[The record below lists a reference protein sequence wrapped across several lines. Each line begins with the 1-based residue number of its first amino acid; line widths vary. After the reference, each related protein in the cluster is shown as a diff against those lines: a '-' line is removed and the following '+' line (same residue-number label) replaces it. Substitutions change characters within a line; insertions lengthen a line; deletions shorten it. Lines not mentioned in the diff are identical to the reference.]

1 MIKVSL
7 YYRLHIMASRRRGFT
22 DAQFAK
28 WIKAGRGAGE
38 YASYQPWLKVSDFPS
53 LGRVHRVFGHK
64 SQRTHHLL
72 SDLELSVFL
81 LLEWHREVMQIREQ
95 FPLEREVTRRL
106 ASEAMIDHPALAGT
120 EQYLSSDFL
129 VDSSNEHEPRFAL
142 QVKYKDALDDARTVE
157 KLELERRYWQ
167 EKGVPWYLVTEAD
180 IPATVSKNISWL
192 YPSQRNEQEDSELT
206 MQQIDLY
213 AHHFAKKPNQTV
225 HAICKE
231 LDAAYDLPLGESL
244 FEIRTLLAKRYFTFD
259 LFVPVSVRR
268 QLSWPVRVNYD
279 GRLGFRILSGSSLF

>member
-1 MIKVSL
+1 
-7 YYRLHIMASRRRGFT
+7 MAKKNMGFT
-22 DAQFAK
+22 EAQFAK

-38 YASYQPWLKVSDFPS
+38 HASYRPWLKVSDFPS

-81 LLEWHREVMQIREQ
+81 LLEWHREVTQIREQ
-95 FPLEREVTRRL
+95 FPLERELTRRL
-106 ASEAMIDHPALAGT
+106 ASEAMMAHPGFAGID
-120 EQYLSSDFL
+120 QYLSSDFL
-129 VDSSNEHEPRFAL
+129 VDSSNEQEPRFVL
-142 QVKYKDALDDARTVE
+142 QAKYKDALNDARTVE

-167 EKGVPWYLVTEAD
+167 EKGLPWYLVTEAD
-180 IPATVSKNISWL
+180 IPATLSKNISWL

-206 MQQIDLY
+206 MQQIELY

-244 FEIRTLLAKRYFTFD
+244 YEVRTLLAKRYFIFD
-259 LFVPVSVRR
+259 LFVPVSKLKAKDVQIGDIPFIREAYLVSN
-268 QLSWPVRVNYD
+268 Q
-279 GRLGFRILSGSSLF
+279 